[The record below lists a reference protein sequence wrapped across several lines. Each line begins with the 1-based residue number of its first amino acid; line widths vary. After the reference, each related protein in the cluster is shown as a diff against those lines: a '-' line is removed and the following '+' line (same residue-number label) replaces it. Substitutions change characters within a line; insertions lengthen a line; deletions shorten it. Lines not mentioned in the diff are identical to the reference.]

1 VNSVVSAVM
10 TRMPARFIQNPA
22 FIISGSGTS
31 PVPNTIALASVARP
45 SGVNA
50 THSPDTVE

>member
-1 VNSVVSAVM
+1 
-10 TRMPARFIQNPA
+10 MPARFIQNPA
-22 FIISGSGTS
+22 FIISGSGTI